1 MTTTC
6 SSIST
11 SAPPWWSSSY
21 NAHYVAILDVAI
33 EVTERAGRRETKWW
47 PQIRIIDTATV
58 APDPEVAAA
67 VAGFEAEFSREMD
80 VAIGTTAVELDSRN
94 AAVRTREAAIGNL
107 FADAI
112 RVTAGADAAIING
125 GGIRAGKVYA
135 PGSTIT
141 RRDVLAEL
149 PFNNKVVTV
158 EISGRGLR
166 SAMEN
171 GLVQLPNAG
180 GRFPQVSGIMVEA
193 DVSRPPG
200 SRVTSMRVGGQ
211 PIDDERIYKVA
222 TIDFIA
228 RGGDGYVTLR
238 DAKRILP
245 DADSPL
251 MANEVM
257 VYVRRLGTVRTGIDG
272 RILLK

>member
-1 MTTTC
+1 M
-6 SSIST
+6 S
-11 SAPPWWSSSY
+11 
-21 NAHYVAILDVAI
+21 ILDVAI
-33 EVTERAGRRETKWW
+33 EVTERNGRRETKWW
-47 PQIRIIDTATV
+47 PQIRIIDTASV
-58 APDPEVAAA
+58 APDPEVAVV

-112 RVTAGADAAIING
+112 RVASEADAAIING

-135 PGSTIT
+135 PGATIT

-171 GLVQLPNAG
+171 GLAQLPNAG
-180 GRFPQVSGIMVEA
+180 GRFPQVSGIAVEA

-211 PIDDERIYKVA
+211 PLDDERIYKVA

-238 DAKRILP
+238 DARRILP
-245 DADSPL
+245 DIDSPL

>member
-1 MTTTC
+1 M
-6 SSIST
+6 
-11 SAPPWWSSSY
+11 
-21 NAHYVAILDVAI
+21 VA
-33 EVTERAGRRETKWW
+33 R
-47 PQIRIIDTATV
+47 
-58 APDPEVAAA
+58 
-67 VAGFEAEFSREMD
+67 FEAEFSREMD

-94 AAVRTREAAIGNL
+94 ATVRTREAAIGNL
-107 FADAI
+107 FADAM

-158 EISGRGLR
+158 EISGRDLR
-166 SAMEN
+166 RAMEN
-171 GLVQLPNAG
+171 GLVQLPASG
-180 GRFPQVSGIMVEA
+180 GRFPRCRASW
-193 DVSRPPG
+193 SRPTSAARPAAA
-200 SRVTSMRVGGQ
+200 SRRCRSAAQ

-228 RGGDGYVTLR
+228 RGGDGYATLR
-238 DAKRILP
+238 DARRILP